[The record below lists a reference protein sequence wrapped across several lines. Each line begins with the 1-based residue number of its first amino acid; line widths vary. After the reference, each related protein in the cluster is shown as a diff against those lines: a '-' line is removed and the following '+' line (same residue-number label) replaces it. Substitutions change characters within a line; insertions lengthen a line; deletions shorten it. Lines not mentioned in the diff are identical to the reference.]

1 MIKHHPG
8 ACPAHYSTHLLTH
21 RRLVAMDRTP
31 LASTLVVT
39 ELAALKPR
47 MSILKQFKT
56 GRAHIPVPLLLAAIE
71 RNNLKFFL

>member
-8 ACPAHYSTHLLTH
+8 ACPAHYGTHLLTH

-39 ELAALKPR
+39 ELAALSKE
-47 MSILKQFKT
+47 MASESEVHSKFLLSLYILNCEDTLFIANK
-56 GRAHIPVPLLLAAIE
+56 
-71 RNNLKFFL
+71 